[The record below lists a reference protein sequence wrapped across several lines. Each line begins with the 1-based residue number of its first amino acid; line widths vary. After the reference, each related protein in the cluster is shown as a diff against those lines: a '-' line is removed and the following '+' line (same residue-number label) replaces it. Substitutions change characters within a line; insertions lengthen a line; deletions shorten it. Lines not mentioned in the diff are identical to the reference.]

1 MLNGLQIVPELK
13 DTDDKIGAMNIIC
26 KFCAAKKWKNETPSM
41 CCNGGKVSLDEFPD
55 PPSPLKDFLTKET
68 AEGKLFRNN
77 TRPLNNALALS
88 SLQVG
93 VKNFASGFVPNVIF
107 EGKVHQR
114 IGPLI
119 PDDGEKPKFAQL
131 YILDPATEHTI
142 RVQNM
147 SLPKNMLSQDI
158 ALITKMMKKL
168 QEMLK
173 TVNPFVK
180 DVLHICEIP
189 DQELSEGKLIL
200 SCKERPKGAHARQ
213 YNLPQSLSEVS
224 VLTNSLPGDMVLH
237 KRGGGL
243 QEIYDIHPS
252 AQPLH
257 FVLLFPLG
265 TKGYYEG
272 LKHADKKKRV
282 SPREFFVY
290 HLNMRNADSD
300 FLFRFGRLFQEYI
313 CLAFTTMESQRLK
326 FQRNNQSSLRA
337 DSYKNVKEVVADRA
351 PMSDKVCLDDHNLKI
366 GKKIVLSSSYVG
378 GPRWYNSKF
387 QDGMAICRK
396 FGKPDFFITFTC
408 NTKWDEITRE
418 LRKGEIVQDRPD
430 LVSRVFKLKKDQLMR
445 DIKAGNVFGKVP
457 AFLWVIE
464 FQKRGLPHVH
474 ILVMLSQEDR
484 MSHSSDV
491 DNVIS
496 AQLPPDPSLFE
507 EGSDE
512 QKQAKRLQT
521 IVLKSMI
528 HGPCGK
534 LNPKSPCMEDGK
546 CTKGYP
552 KAFCSKTVVNP

>member
-1 MLNGLQIVPELK
+1 
-13 DTDDKIGAMNIIC
+13 
-26 KFCAAKKWKNETPSM
+26 
-41 CCNGGKVSLDEFPD
+41 
-55 PPSPLKDFLTKET
+55 
-68 AEGKLFRNN
+68 
-77 TRPLNNALALS
+77 
-88 SLQVG
+88 
-93 VKNFASGFVPNVIF
+93 
-107 EGKVHQR
+107 
-114 IGPLI
+114 
-119 PDDGEKPKFAQL
+119 
-131 YILDPATEHTI
+131 
-142 RVQNM
+142 M
-147 SLPKNMLSQDI
+147 SLPKNMSIQDI

-173 TVNPFVK
+173 TFNPFVK

-351 PMSDKVCLDDHNLKI
+351 PISDKVCPDDHNLKI

-396 FGKPDFFITFTC
+396 FAKPDFFITFTC

-552 KAFCSKTVVNP
+552 KAFCSKTVVNPENTYPEYQRLDPEHGGRQIKIKDYVIDNSWVVPYSPFLLLRFDGHTNMEMCMTFLAPKYLFKYFTKGQDRAMVRAEVEGDDLTVKDEIAEYIDLRSVGSSESSWHLFNFNI